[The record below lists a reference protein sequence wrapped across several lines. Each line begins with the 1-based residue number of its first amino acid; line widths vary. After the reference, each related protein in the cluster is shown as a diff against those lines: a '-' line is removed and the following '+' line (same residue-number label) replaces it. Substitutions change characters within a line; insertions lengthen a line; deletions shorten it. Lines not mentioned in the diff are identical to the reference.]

1 MGKLFLPARVPNE
14 GARRLAAWVQSVPPF
29 RAARA
34 LGNAG
39 IDAAKVDRLIAG
51 ELIPGADDRWA
62 ILRATGD
69 AVYVRDWSV
78 PARGRWGDPMS
89 ARTARRAA

>member
-14 GARRLAAWVQSVPPF
+14 GARRLAAWLQSVPPV
-29 RAARA
+29 RAIRA
-34 LGNAG
+34 MGNAG

-51 ELIPGADDRWA
+51 ELIPGADERWA
-62 ILRATGD
+62 IACATGH

-78 PARGRWGDPMS
+78 AACGRWGDPVP
-89 ARTARRAA
+89 ARMRRRAA